1 MRSSTSQ
8 PSLPYWVS
16 SFAGSTTSTTEM
28 TRPSR
33 RPTSSW
39 KCGAPV
45 VKDQDILAS
54 VTNLDNRRWYPGSLR
69 RSKRIHGGTNAQA
82 GAFPWIVSLKGPS
95 STENCAGTIFRL
107 FVSTLVRFQSLG
119 LMVKNSKLR
128 KSLFIPNSTK
138 LLEERQDIRFNNYI
152 QPSCFPSKEDSKPE
166 DGDICVIAGWGAS
179 RSAEYYQF
187 LQKGVIRI
195 FDDTQCKRLIG
206 SRFRSEQEI
215 CAGRV
220 DGSVDSCHGD
230 SGGPLMCYRGKT
242 SQPRWTIEGIVSWG
256 AGFCGAAGSP
266 GVYQEFLFYKG
277 LRNLF

>member
-1 MRSSTSQ
+1 MGPR
-8 PSLPYWVS
+8 L
-16 SFAGSTTSTTEM
+16 
-28 TRPSR
+28 
-33 RPTSSW
+33 
-39 KCGAPV
+39 
-45 VKDQDILAS
+45 I
-54 VTNLDNRRWYPGSLR
+54 VTAAHCVENLTKQTIRVY
-69 RSKRIHGGTNAQA
+69 A
-82 GAFPWIVSLKGPS
+82 GAFSIIGSDGKELKVTKIVVHPEFYQATGGAPRYDV
-95 STENCAGTIFRL
+95 GIV
-107 FVSTLVRFQSLG
+107 FV
-119 LMVKNSKLR
+119 
-128 KSLFIPNSTK
+128 
-138 LLEERQDIRFNNYI
+138 EDIRFNNYI

-266 GVYQEFLFYKG
+266 GVYQEFLFYKDWI
-277 LRNLF
+277 LQEARKYNNNLQ